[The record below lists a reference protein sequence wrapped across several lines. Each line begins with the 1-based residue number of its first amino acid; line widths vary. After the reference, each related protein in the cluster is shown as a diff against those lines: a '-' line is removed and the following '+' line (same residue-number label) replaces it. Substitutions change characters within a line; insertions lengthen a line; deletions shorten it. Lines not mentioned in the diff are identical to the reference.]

1 MDGPRLA
8 PVMEEAGEP
17 TDDHSS
23 DKTAKPEMKEL
34 TAAEKE
40 VEEIKANSE
49 KDEKPAS
56 DNQELEDLKSQVL
69 QLLVELEEARELSQ
83 KHEESFQELQ
93 GLLEDERMASAQQA
107 ESFTKQIQRL
117 QAQLRSVQEEMDSLE
132 EEKNSEL
139 AEAQQELRTAQE
151 EVLVLQQAA
160 EEAAAERE
168 NDIASLQ
175 EELCRLRAELQ
186 RLHATRQEYELEI
199 TSLRAEIRMKS
210 QGSGQNKDNGNPLQA
225 EQQTVKEECQ
235 SLKAECQSLKEENQQ
250 LLEKIQWLTEQGTND
265 FYLTLKEDDLNN
277 EGEFISSGEESTTR
291 CKLVD
296 ASVQKNISFDGKP
309 LTPTGRSGG
318 GFSPA
323 FSEVFS
329 LRDQLK
335 QTEEKALQVQREY
348 ETLLAEL
355 HELQDK
361 YNKSQNERSE
371 MEKELQECRE
381 QMQSLTGKDGKGLEG
396 GWSPLMVVAV
406 ATAVVLIFPS
416 LTRALS

>member
-34 TAAEKE
+34 TAVEKE
-40 VEEIKANSE
+40 VEEIKANSK

-117 QAQLRSVQEEMDSLE
+117 QA
-132 EEKNSEL
+132 
-139 AEAQQELRTAQE
+139 
-151 EVLVLQQAA
+151 
-160 EEAAAERE
+160 
-168 NDIASLQ
+168 
-175 EELCRLRAELQ
+175 
-186 RLHATRQEYELEI
+186 
-199 TSLRAEIRMKS
+199 
-210 QGSGQNKDNGNPLQA
+210 

-277 EGEFISSGEESTTR
+277 EGEFISTGEESTTR

-296 ASVQKNISFDGKP
+296 ASVQKNVSFDGKP

-381 QMQSLTGKDGKGLEG
+381 QMQSLTGKDGKNSTTPEPPVL
-396 GWSPLMVVAV
+396 SIPLIGMIIIVALLWCWW
-406 ATAVVLIFPS
+406 AESSA
-416 LTRALS
+416 

>member
-1 MDGPRLA
+1 
-8 PVMEEAGEP
+8 
-17 TDDHSS
+17 
-23 DKTAKPEMKEL
+23 MKEL

-210 QGSGQNKDNGNPLQA
+210 QGSGQNKDNGNPLQV
-225 EQQTVKEECQ
+225 QIFNIKPTLTRIQCISRK
-235 SLKAECQSLKEENQQ
+235 NQAQ
-250 LLEKIQWLTEQGTND
+250 GKKQPFLLLHTND

-381 QMQSLTGKDGKGLEG
+381 QMQSLTGKDGKVVREWDRMCLTVVVSRSQGLEG